1 MEKKVAFLVFSDW
14 KKSRRKNGS
23 FDGVSNI
30 GAYMLID
37 VAERAG
43 IKIGFCSVD
52 SAREY
57 DIVLVSLT
65 SIYDMLA
72 FYRDVRLHRDWQKP
86 RKFRVLCGGFGM
98 QNPFPVVDY
107 VDSFWFGRCEDEFVN
122 WLTIEDYEH
131 ESLMYP
137 DRPKVCKIHQV
148 DCLYPYSFELHTDH
162 AEHNH
167 FTEKIMGC
175 PNKCLFC
182 HFSFSRKHIKT
193 SDHYNLKEYGHATQ
207 ELDMFN
213 LEDLDYAVAKTTI
226 GLDGLSERLRY
237 LINKPISDELL
248 FNTIVNMSQKSQVKG
263 EAFYLKLYNIAG
275 YETETE
281 EDMQSFFD
289 VVKSTVPHLRK
300 RCLLVLHTTPLH
312 PSPAT
317 PLVYAPVNLH
327 TTFDQVRGKMFFK
340 DGTPD
345 QYRGDKML
353 AMHSTYNESNW
364 SLVESVIVERFSEAH
379 RKLLDLICFNKKF
392 NSLKSADKIRYCEQH
407 FDMTDLLRRY
417 ETSEQVPSWV
427 CESYLG
433 WDKIRKMRDVMV
445 KKMDA
450 FANK

>member
-1 MEKKVAFLVFSDW
+1 
-14 KKSRRKNGS
+14 
-23 FDGVSNI
+23 
-30 GAYMLID
+30 
-37 VAERAG
+37 
-43 IKIGFCSVD
+43 
-52 SAREY
+52 
-57 DIVLVSLT
+57 
-65 SIYDMLA
+65 
-72 FYRDVRLHRDWQKP
+72 
-86 RKFRVLCGGFGM
+86 
-98 QNPFPVVDY
+98 
-107 VDSFWFGRCEDEFVN
+107 
-122 WLTIEDYEH
+122 
-131 ESLMYP
+131 
-137 DRPKVCKIHQV
+137 
-148 DCLYPYSFELHTDH
+148 
-162 AEHNH
+162 
-167 FTEKIMGC
+167 
-175 PNKCLFC
+175 
-182 HFSFSRKHIKT
+182 
-193 SDHYNLKEYGHATQ
+193 
-207 ELDMFN
+207 
-213 LEDLDYAVAKTTI
+213 
-226 GLDGLSERLRY
+226 
-237 LINKPISDELL
+237 
-248 FNTIVNMSQKSQVKG
+248 
-263 EAFYLKLYNIAG
+263 
-275 YETETE
+275 
-281 EDMQSFFD
+281 MQSFFD